1 MCLLK
6 WELAGTWSFHID
18 ILVDNIVILNVL
30 HVIIQMCDY
39 YIAYILFRT
48 LRLLFQINA
57 VLKNIK
63 ITDPRLF
70 NDSVKVFTVHS
81 LVCIKSKWFFCYM
94 TTEDVWRF
102 KQIPVMVWTRSLVR
116 FKSVIKWISLFTL
129 TWVGAERCA
138 MCVGC
143 WTSDMLGYTG
153 DLDDS

>member
-81 LVCIKSKWFFCYM
+81 LVCIKSK
-94 TTEDVWRF
+94 
-102 KQIPVMVWTRSLVR
+102 
-116 FKSVIKWISLFTL
+116 
-129 TWVGAERCA
+129 
-138 MCVGC
+138 
-143 WTSDMLGYTG
+143 
-153 DLDDS
+153 